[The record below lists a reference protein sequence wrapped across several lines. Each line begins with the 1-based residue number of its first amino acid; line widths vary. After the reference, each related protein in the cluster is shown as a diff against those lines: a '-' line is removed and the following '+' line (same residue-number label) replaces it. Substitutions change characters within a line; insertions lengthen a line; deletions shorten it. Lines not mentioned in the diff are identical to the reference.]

1 MNSQLQTLLEQS
13 EKTIAIQNE
22 MINNQ
27 KLQISNLTETNHLL
41 KQENQEL
48 TRMYKELSADYDEVV
63 SMCREQQTLLNQLL
77 DPSE

>member
-1 MNSQLQTLLEQS
+1 MNSQLQALLEAS
-13 EKTIAIQNE
+13 EKTIVIQKE

-27 KLQISNLTETNHLL
+27 KLQISNLTETNDLL
-41 KQENQEL
+41 RKENQEL

-77 DPSE
+77 DSSE